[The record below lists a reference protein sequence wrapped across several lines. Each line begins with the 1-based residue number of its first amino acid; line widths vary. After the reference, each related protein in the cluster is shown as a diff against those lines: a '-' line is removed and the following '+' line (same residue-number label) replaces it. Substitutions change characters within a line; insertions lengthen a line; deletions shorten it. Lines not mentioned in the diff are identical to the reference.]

1 MRFGLQVPHFHLS
14 VPEDGLTDWLT
25 EVAIAADEGGY
36 DSLWLMDHFFQL
48 GGLDWLSP
56 EEAPMLEAYSTLGF
70 LSAHTRRV
78 RLGALVSPPPYRH
91 PGVLAKTVTTL
102 DVLSR
107 GRAILGL
114 GAGWYEDEARGLGIP
129 FPTRAQRYE
138 QLHELILIC
147 RQMLRGD
154 RSAYAGQHF
163 QLVRPINEPRPVKR
177 ELPILIG
184 GDGPRKTLRLVAEL
198 ADACNIG
205 GTYSQSIDDIRRLF
219 GILRDPCDS
228 VGRDYE
234 SIERTVLDTF
244 DVRGAGSIEEVV
256 GRCRDMARV
265 GVQTVIF
272 NIPHAFDRTTVSALA
287 TALVEPLA
295 EL

>member
-1 MRFGLQVPHFHLS
+1 
-14 VPEDGLTDWLT
+14 LTDWLA

-48 GGLDWLSP
+48 GGEDWLSP
-56 EEAPMLEAYSTLGF
+56 VEAPMLEAYSTLGF
-70 LSAHTRRV
+70 LAAHTRRV

-107 GRAILGL
+107 GRVILGL

-129 FPTRAQRYE
+129 FPARVERYE
-138 QLHELILIC
+138 QLRELILIC
-147 RQMLRGD
+147 RQMFRGD
-154 RSAYAGQHF
+154 PAAYAGQHF
-163 QLVRPINEPRPVKR
+163 QLARPLNEPRPVQH

-184 GDGPRKTLRLVAEL
+184 GSGPQKTLRLVAEL

-205 GTYSQSIDDIRRLF
+205 GTYSQSIDEIRRLF
-219 GILRDPCDS
+219 EILRGHCETVARP
-228 VGRDYE
+228 YE

-244 DVRGAGSIEEVV
+244 DLRGPGSIDEIV

-272 NIPHAFDRTTVSALA
+272 NIPHAFDRMTVATLA
-287 TALVEPLA
+287 TALVEPLG